1 MSETRLTRLTKSNV
15 LAATDR
21 LFELASAN
29 DAETLADTV
38 RDAVAAYKAGAFR
51 LVVVGE
57 IKKGKSSLINAL
69 LEEWELLPV
78 ETGVA
83 TSTVY
88 EVGYGDTPRYTVF
101 FNPRVNPEDS
111 TQVDEVPPREI
122 DAAEIAVYGTETGN
136 PGNEKEVD
144 FIRVQLPHPLLEG
157 FVIVDTPG
165 LGGVVA
171 EHADITWKQ
180 ASRADA
186 FCFVLDSVEAVV
198 SRPELVG
205 FSKFLEVS
213 EKVGVGRPPF
223 FFVQT
228 KMDANMAWEAFRA
241 ENLRSLSAH
250 FDVPPEALRYFPVS
264 ATWKVD
270 TVRLEDPQLLA
281 KSGFPELLAFLHD
294 TLHMEQVES
303 AGRSLLQ
310 AIGVSVEGQ
319 LKGLLEE
326 RRRVFGDKH
335 RKQLGEL
342 QDKLHQ
348 AQSELADWKN
358 NTYPGIR
365 RDFGIRSEE
374 LKREASLG
382 LQEQLHPRSGLIIT
396 SMTGSLKG
404 GNHGAKELTDSS
416 GELLAECVDQCN
428 QAIREIW
435 DDYAEGMDTLLRDTA
450 DKLSTSHVGLSL
462 PDYQSE
468 SGDLKESSLDL
479 SSSLFDRAKMGIAG
493 GMLPAIVIGA
503 VGQVSGPLLAS
514 TPLAPLAAALGP
526 FALFGMLPIIAGSAY
541 LSHRSAKK
549 QEALRARASVENLL
563 GNTVD
568 SILNEATR
576 QFIRNTAKAEETA
589 VKFLD
594 DVVNAR
600 ERAVKQAN
608 EDHEQAS
615 QMETRERNEK
625 AARVAAAL
633 HEVEKF
639 LEDIKKML
647 GMEPKATFVPRQR

>member
-1 MSETRLTRLTKSNV
+1 MSETRLTKSNV

-21 LFELASAN
+21 FFELASAN

-38 RDAVAAYKAGAFR
+38 RDAVAAYKAEAFR

-69 LEEWELLPV
+69 LDEWELLPV

-88 EVGYGDTPRYTVF
+88 EVGYGDTPGYTVF

-111 TQVDEVPPREI
+111 TQVDEVPPCEI
-122 DAAEIAVYGTETGN
+122 AAAEIAAYGTEAGN

-144 FIRVQLPHPLLEG
+144 FIRVQLPHPLLHG

-180 ASRADA
+180 APRADA
-186 FCFVLDSVEAVV
+186 LCFVLDSVEAVV

-348 AQSELADWKN
+348 ARSELADWKN

-462 PDYQSE
+462 PDYKPE
-468 SGDLKESSLDL
+468 SGDLEESSLEL
-479 SSSLFDRAKMGIAG
+479 SSSLFDRAKMGIGGGILPFMVAG
-493 GMLPAIVIGA
+493 IGGSMIV
-503 VGQVSGPLLAS
+503 PLKAFLA
-514 TPLAPLAAALGP
+514 TPLGLAVI
-526 FALFGMLPIIAGSAY
+526 LPIVVGSAY

-549 QEALRARASVENLL
+549 QEDLRARVSVETFLA
-563 GNTVD
+563 NTVD

-600 ERAVKQAN
+600 ERAVKQAD

>member
-1 MSETRLTRLTKSNV
+1 MSETRLTKSNV
-15 LAATDR
+15 LAATDTF
-21 LFELASAN
+21 FELASAN

-38 RDAVAAYKAGAFR
+38 RGAVAAYKAGAFR

-57 IKKGKSSLINAL
+57 IKKGKSSLINAF

-111 TQVDEVPPREI
+111 TQVDEVPPCEI
-122 DAAEIAVYGTETGN
+122 AAAEIAAYGTEAGN

-144 FIRVQLPHPLLEG
+144 FIRVQLPHPLLQG

-198 SRPELVG
+198 SRPELDG

-213 EKVGVGRPPF
+213 EKVGVDRPPF

-228 KMDANMAWEAFRA
+228 KMDANLAWEAFRA
-241 ENLRSLSAH
+241 HNLRSLSAH
-250 FDVPPEALRYFPVS
+250 FDVPQDALRYFPVS
-264 ATWKVD
+264 ATWKGD
-270 TVRLEDPQLLA
+270 AVRREDSRLLA

-294 TLHMEQVES
+294 TLHMEQMES

-365 RDFGIRSEE
+365 RDFGIRSAE
-374 LKREASLG
+374 LKREASFG
-382 LQEQLHPRSGLIIT
+382 LEEQLHPRSGLIIA
-396 SMTGSLKG
+396 SMTDSLKG
-404 GNHGAKELTDSS
+404 GNYSVKELTDRS

-435 DDYAEGMDTLLRDTA
+435 DDYVKGMDTLLRDTA
-450 DKLSTSHVGLSL
+450 DKLSTSQVDLSL
-462 PDYQSE
+462 PDYKYE
-468 SGDLKESSLDL
+468 SGDLEESSLDL
-479 SSSLFDRAKMGIAG
+479 SSSLFDRAKMGVTGGLIPFMAANVGGNIFAG
-493 GMLPAIVIGA
+493 LGA
-503 VGQVSGPLLAS
+503 FLATS
-514 TPLAPLAAALGP
+514 AGLAV
-526 FALFGMLPIIAGSAY
+526 MLPIIAGSAY

-563 GNTVD
+563 ANTVD
-568 SILNEATR
+568 SILNEANR
-576 QFIRNTAKAEETA
+576 QFIRNIAKAEETA
-589 VKFLD
+589 VEFLD
-594 DVVNAR
+594 NVVRAR
-600 ERAVKQAN
+600 ERAVKQAA

-625 AARVAAAL
+625 AARVATAL

>member
-1 MSETRLTRLTKSNV
+1 MSETRLTKSNV

-21 LFELASAN
+21 FFELASAN

-38 RDAVAAYKAGAFR
+38 RDAVAAYKAETFR

-69 LEEWELLPV
+69 LEEGELLPV

-111 TQVDEVPPREI
+111 TQVDEVPPCEI
-122 DAAEIAVYGTETGN
+122 AAAEIAAYGTEAGN

-144 FIRVQLPHPLLEG
+144 FILVQLPHPLLQG

-180 ASRADA
+180 APRADA

-198 SRPELVG
+198 SRPELDG
-205 FSKFLEVS
+205 FSKFLEVP
-213 EKVGVGRPPF
+213 EKIGVSRPPF

-228 KMDANMAWEAFRA
+228 KMDANLAWEAFRA
-241 ENLRSLSAH
+241 HNLRSLSAH
-250 FDVPPEALRYFPVS
+250 FDVPQDALRYFPVS
-264 ATWKVD
+264 AHWKVD
-270 TVRLEDPQLLA
+270 AVRLEDPQLPA
-281 KSGFPELLAFLHD
+281 ESGFPELLAFLHD
-294 TLHMEQVES
+294 TLHMEHMES

-326 RRRVFGDKH
+326 RRRVFGDAH

-342 QDKLHQ
+342 QAKLHQ
-348 AQSELADWKN
+348 TQSEFADWNN

-374 LKREASLG
+374 LKREALFG

-396 SMTGSLKG
+396 PMIASLKG
-404 GNHGAKELTDSS
+404 GKSSAKELTDRS
-416 GELLAECVDQCN
+416 GELLAECVDRCN

-435 DDYAEGMDTLLRDTA
+435 DDYVKGMDTLLRDTA
-450 DKLSTSHVGLSL
+450 DKLSTSQVDLSL
-462 PDYQSE
+462 PDYKPE
-468 SGDLKESSLDL
+468 SGDLEESSLEL
-479 SSSLFDRAKMGIAG
+479 SSSLFDRAKMGVGG
-493 GMLPAIVIGA
+493 GMLPFIVA
-503 VGQVSGPLLAS
+503 SVGGS
-514 TPLAPLAAALGP
+514 TIAPLGAFLATPPGLAVI
-526 FALFGMLPIIAGSAY
+526 LPIVAGSAY

-549 QEALRARASVENLL
+549 QEDLRARGSVETLL
-563 GNTVD
+563 ANTVD
-568 SILNEATR
+568 RILNEANR
-576 QFIRNTAKAEETA
+576 QFIKNIAKAEGTA

-594 DVVNAR
+594 DVVRAR
-600 ERAVKQAN
+600 ERAVEQAAEDHKQAS
-608 EDHEQAS
+608 EMD
-615 QMETRERNEK
+615 TRERNEE

-633 HEVEKF
+633 PVVEKF